1 MPVPPFRKN
10 RVACP
15 SGTSLRS
22 AMTRE
27 QIDPDYLRVQKA
39 IRFIS
44 EGFRDQPTLDDVATH
59 VGLSPY
65 HLQRLFTRWAGVS
78 PKRFLQYVTLEHA
91 KRLLRESSTVLEASW
106 DTGLS
111 GPGRLHDLTVA
122 LEGVT
127 PGEHRTGGQGLR
139 IGWGVHPTPFGPAL
153 LAVTE
158 RGLTAL
164 SFLPP
169 EGPGPLVEELGRL
182 WHGAVVEEAAHRTA
196 PVAKGIFGPTEVA
209 SSPTGS
215 PVLQPPTDGSP
226 STLRLH
232 VRGTNFQI
240 RVWEALLR
248 VPPGRAVT
256 YSDLAEAVGRPG
268 AARAVG
274 HAMGK
279 NPIALVIPCHRVLRR
294 NGVLGGYRWGAAR
307 KRALLGWESALLPV
321 GEEFTAQRDRDAG

>member
-1 MPVPPFRKN
+1 MIRQQ
-10 RVACP
+10 
-15 SGTSLRS
+15 T
-22 AMTRE
+22 
-27 QIDPDYLRVQKA
+27 DPDYLRVQKA

-44 EGFRDQPTLDDVATH
+44 ESFRDQPTLDDVAGH
-59 VGLSPY
+59 VGISPY

-111 GPGRLHDLTVA
+111 GPGRLHDLTVT

-127 PGEHRTGGQGLR
+127 PGEHRTGGDGVR

-158 RGLTAL
+158 RGLTSL
-164 SFLPP
+164 SFVPP
-169 EGPGPLVEELGRL
+169 EGPDPLVERL
-182 WHGAVVEEAAHRTA
+182 ARVWPGAVMEESPQRTE
-196 PVAKGIFGPTEVA
+196 PVAVSIFGPTEVA
-209 SSPTGS
+209 SSPDAS
-215 PVLQPPTDGSP
+215 PVLQPERDGSP
-226 STLRLH
+226 MTLRLH

-256 YSDLAEAVGRPG
+256 YADLAEAVGRPG

-274 HAMGK
+274 NATGR
-279 NPIALVIPCHRVLRR
+279 NPVALVIPCHRVLRK
-294 NGVLGGYRWGAAR
+294 NGVLGGYRWGVAR
-307 KRALLGWESALLPV
+307 KRALLGWESALLSD
-321 GEEFTAQRDRDAG
+321 GEDATAGSDHDAA